1 MSDPGD
7 ANVPDNANVPEHEVT
22 LLHTGF
28 VTHDVKRL
36 VTTRPD
42 DLDFEPGQ
50 GVEISI
56 DWEGWEDQARP
67 FTPTSL
73 PEEDVLEFTIKGYP
87 EHDGVT
93 VRIHDLEPGASLHMS
108 DSFGTIRYAGPGTF
122 IAGGAGVTPFLA
134 ILRSLDP
141 EERRKSSVIFSNDTP
156 ADVICEKELRHLFGE
171 RCHLTCTQESAPG
184 YDDRRVDRALLD
196 DLVDDLEQHFYVC
209 GPPGFVE
216 DVTGHLR
223 DMGVDGGRIV
233 IEE

>member
-1 MSDPGD
+1 MSDAD
-7 ANVPDNANVPEHEVT
+7 EANGLDHEVT
-22 LLHTGF
+22 VLHTGF
-28 VTHDVKRL
+28 VTHDVKQI
-36 VTTRPD
+36 VTTRPE

-50 GVEISI
+50 GVEIAI
-56 DWEGWEDQARP
+56 DWEGWEDEGRP

-73 PEEDVLEFTIKGYP
+73 PEEDVLEFTIKRYP

-93 VRIHDLEPGASLHMS
+93 VRIHDLEPGATLRMS

-141 EERRKSSVIFSNDTP
+141 EERRRSSVIFSNDTP

-171 RCHLTCTQESAPG
+171 RLHLTCTRESAPG
-184 YDDRRVDRALLD
+184 YDDRRIDGALLD
-196 DLVDDLEQHFYVC
+196 ELVDDLEQRFYVC
-209 GPPGFVE
+209 GPPRFVD

-223 DMGVDGGRIV
+223 DMGVDADRIV